1 MIAPTAP
8 GRTPACR
15 LLTKLL
21 VVCAVLVGNGCS
33 DSQLIIETRHV
44 VLVSI
49 DTLRRDH
56 VTVYGYE
63 RNTTP
68 HLEDLARSG
77 IVFENAFAAN
87 TNTAPSHASMLTGL
101 HPNTHGIRRNGY
113 RLEDGVETLGQKLG
127 DDFARAAF
135 VSGYPMRRSMTGLD
149 RGFEHYDDDFGSDWQ
164 RDAEG
169 TFRRTQ
175 KWLDQRGSDRRP
187 IFLFFHLYDPHHPYD
202 APEGFAERFLP
213 AGRKA
218 FRFPVEESTYQR
230 FWEGVA
236 TRAEF
241 EEYVAR
247 YDGEIVH
254 VDHYVGRLFD
264 TLKRLGYWE
273 QALVLVISDHG
284 ETLGERPAPFT
295 HGGRVYDEQIRVPL
309 ILRLPGDRHAGSRIV
324 EQVHHIDVAP
334 TILDFLGVGGL
345 PRAHGRSMRP
355 LIEAPD
361 SPAADRPVFSTA
373 LPQTWRVPEVVG
385 EFKYDVLVSSIR
397 IPSWKLIAY
406 PGIDGEIFQL
416 FDLESDPAETRNLS
430 AAEDEKLAE
439 LSRSLGAWRR
449 EAGDRESVPPPTLS
463 PEEEKALR
471 ALGYID

>member
-1 MIAPTAP
+1 MAPTAA
-8 GRTPACR
+8 GGTPAR
-15 LLTKLL
+15 QLLTKLL
-21 VVCAVLVGNGCS
+21 VVCAVLAGNGCS
-33 DSQLIIETRHV
+33 ESPPIVAARHV

-56 VTVYGYE
+56 VTAYGYE

-68 HLEDLARSG
+68 NLEDLARSG

-101 HPNTHGIRRNGY
+101 HPHTHGIQRNGY
-113 RLEDGVETLGQKLG
+113 RLGDGVETLGQRLG
-127 DDFARAAF
+127 DGFARAAF
-135 VSGYPMRRSMTGLD
+135 VSGYPMQRGMTGLD
-149 RGFEHYDDDFGSDWQ
+149 RGFDHYDDDFGSDWQ
-164 RDAEG
+164 RGAEG
-169 TFRRTQ
+169 TFQRTQ
-175 KWLDQRGSDRRP
+175 KWLEQRGSDSRP
-187 IFLFFHLYDPHHPYD
+187 IFLLFHLYDPHHPYD

-213 AGRKA
+213 GGRKA

-230 FWEGVA
+230 FWDGA
-236 TRAEF
+236 APPAEL
-241 EEYVAR
+241 EEYVMR

-254 VDHYVGRLFD
+254 ADHYVGRLFD
-264 TLKRLGYWE
+264 TLKRFSYWE

-284 ETLGERPAPFT
+284 EALGERSAPFT

-309 ILRLPGDRHAGSRIV
+309 ILRLPGDRHAGSRIA

-334 TILDFLGVGGL
+334 TILDFLGIGGL
-345 PRAHGRSMRP
+345 PKVHGRSMRP

-373 LPQTWRVPEVVG
+373 LPQRWRVPEVVG

-397 IPSWKLIAY
+397 TPSWKLISY

-416 FDLESDPAETRNLS
+416 FDLETDPRETSNL
-430 AAEDEKLAE
+430 AAARDEKRAE
-439 LSRSLGAWRR
+439 LRQSLVAWRR